1 MRLDQGKRASFLHNL
16 SRKVHM
22 QFKRHPR
29 VVLLSAC
36 TQVQRQNKGQK
47 APIKEALCSSQ
58 VGVKDWNKT
67 FSHPNRSVCASGKY
81 LMAGGETPS
90 KQSREQR
97 VGNTTAG
104 RRERQKQST
113 NLLPTSKKQ
122 RFVSSKDAFASPG
135 EFSELQHLLCS
146 VLNIPKESSAGVLR
160 AAQNSARP
168 VNRSKQNSPTVF
180 NRCT

>member
-1 MRLDQGKRASFLHNL
+1 
-16 SRKVHM
+16 M

-36 TQVQRQNKGQK
+36 TQVQRQNKGEK

-58 VGVKDWNKT
+58 VGVKDLNKT
-67 FSHPNRSVCASGKY
+67 FSHPNRSVCATGKY
-81 LMAGGETPS
+81 LMARRETPS

-97 VGNTTAG
+97 VANTTAG
-104 RRERQKQST
+104 RRERRKQST
-113 NLLPTSKKQ
+113 NRLPTRKKQ
-122 RFVSSKDAFASPG
+122 RFVSSQDAFASPA
-135 EFSELQHLLCS
+135 EFSELQHLLRS

-168 VNRSKQNSPTVF
+168 LNRSRQNSPAVF
-180 NRCT
+180 NRRT

>member
-1 MRLDQGKRASFLHNL
+1 
-16 SRKVHM
+16 M
-22 QFKRHPR
+22 QFKRHPK
-29 VVLLSAC
+29 VVLLSAW
-36 TQVQRQNKGQK
+36 TQVQRQNKGEK
-47 APIKEALCSSQ
+47 APIKEALYSSQ

-81 LMAGGETPS
+81 LMAGGEMPS

-104 RRERQKQST
+104 QRKRRKQST
-113 NLLPTSKKQ
+113 NHLPTSKKQ

-146 VLNIPKESSAGVLR
+146 MLITPKESSAGVLR
-160 AAQNSARP
+160 AVQNSARP
-168 VNRSKQNSPTVF
+168 LNRSKQNSPTVF
-180 NRCT
+180 NWRTWKHSDPADHLDKNRHFPAF

>member
-1 MRLDQGKRASFLHNL
+1 MTGGKRASFLHTL

-29 VVLLSAC
+29 VVLLPAC
-36 TQVQRQNKGQK
+36 TQVQRQNKGEK

-67 FSHPNRSVCASGKY
+67 FNHTNRSVYASGKY

-104 RRERQKQST
+104 VRGENKAPS
-113 NLLPTSKKQ
+113 
-122 RFVSSKDAFASPG
+122 VSPPAKNSGLFQVKMH
-135 EFSELQHLLCS
+135 LQAL
-146 VLNIPKESSAGVLR
+146 VNFLN
-160 AAQNSARP
+160 
-168 VNRSKQNSPTVF
+168 F
-180 NRCT
+180 NTYCVVC